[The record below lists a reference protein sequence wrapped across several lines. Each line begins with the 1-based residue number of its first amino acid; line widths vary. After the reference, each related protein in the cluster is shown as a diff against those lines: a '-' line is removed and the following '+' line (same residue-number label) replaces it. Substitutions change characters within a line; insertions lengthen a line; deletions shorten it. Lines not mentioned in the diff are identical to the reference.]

1 MSLIIFLLAACVVAG
16 AALALRRVDRNLGKA
31 LRFEIPPW
39 MP

>member
-1 MSLIIFLLAACVVAG
+1 MGKLFFLLAWCIVAG
-16 AALALRRVDRNLGKA
+16 GALAIRRVDRNLGKA